1 MAEMRNLLTDPWP
14 NSVDGWRIFKGSSSD
29 MQLRMTL
36 DGEWMFWEML
46 TAGPAGE
53 YVVAVLAL
61 SITNPIVF
69 RVKDGNLAQQASVTC
84 QNGKCMVINFTTGV
98 PNCQLIFDAAN
109 VKGSKASLGHFL
121 LCTKQDWTHMRAIKN
136 PDGTPANIR
145 WFAPPKTAAT
155 GVMSTPAL
163 DRGGALLELAA
174 IIHIGWWQHD

>member
-109 VKGSKASLGHFL
+109 VKGSKATLGHFL

-163 DRGGALLELAA
+163 DRGGCSPRARRHYPHWVVAA
-174 IIHIGWWQHD
+174 